1 MSPPVAAVHVL
12 ATSLGEG
19 SASTLARGAYT
30 ASMAERLPPSVIALA
45 VLVLI
50 LTSCS
55 LLTSALGRSGWLGWA
70 LAANAVLLLALAAWL
85 AMTRLRRRQRAEKSA
100 QTDGPFRQLLGSAP
114 MVVLTVNAQG
124 AITHIDGNGL
134 RALGVVAEQLIGAD
148 AFAFYPDTPQL
159 RAQLALAQQGKA
171 VNAVF
176 ERGPVVMETWTTPLL
191 DGAGAPAGWIGLA
204 IDLTARTRAQA
215 ALRESERKYRELLEQ
230 ASDGIYI
237 TDLGWRLV
245 EVNRRACEMLGYD
258 HDELLSMAPRDLALV
273 EDLVG
278 GTLHNDELQA
288 GATLVHERRLR
299 CRDGSFIDVEIS
311 AKRIGEAHIQAIVRD
326 ITERKRS
333 EERLRAGEERFREL
347 YNKTPAI
354 MHSVDL
360 NDMLVSV
367 SDAWLARFGYTRQEV
382 LGRGSVDFMTP
393 EARARVQAERLPQLY
408 SRGMSKDTPCQ
419 FVTRAGEV
427 VDVLVSG
434 VVQRDDHGN
443 ATGLMVVLSD
453 ITDRRTTEDA
463 LKSSQEQLLHAQ
475 KMEAIGRLAGGMAHD
490 FNNLLTAVIGFAEN
504 LKSQTHDLA
513 EAQAGIESILR
524 VANRGANL
532 TRQLLI
538 FSRKQVIAPTH
549 LDLSA
554 VVSDLAPMLRRLIGE
569 DIDLVTADLLPD
581 ATIKADHNQLG
592 QVLMNLAVNA
602 RDAMPKGGRLV
613 ISTSAV
619 HREAGVSGIAAG
631 EYIELRVQ
639 DNGTGMSEEVQSHL
653 FEPFYT
659 TKAAGTGTGLGLSI
673 IYGIIKQSHGHVQ
686 VSSSPG
692 QGSTFLIL
700 LPYHRGTTSIA
711 ISRTPSLG
719 VTIGAETILLV
730 EDEDEI
736 RNLLREM
743 LEDRGYQVIHAT
755 SGDDALRIFQER
767 KLRIDLL
774 LTDVVMPRMGG
785 RELAEQLRM
794 RQSDLKVLFMSG
806 YTGAATDL
814 ESLHSPDLAFLPK
827 PFTQGELLRKIR
839 DMLAPGKR

>member
-1 MSPPVAAVHVL
+1 
-12 ATSLGEG
+12 
-19 SASTLARGAYT
+19 
-30 ASMAERLPPSVIALA
+30 MAERPIPNLITILLVVAAAILVTAVALA
-45 VLVLI
+45 
-50 LTSCS
+50 LTWM
-55 LLTSALGRSGWLGWA
+55 GMHGWA
-70 LAANAVLLLALAAWL
+70 LAMAAIALGLVAVWMLFASRALAH
-85 AMTRLRRRQRAEKSA
+85 QHRAVAVHERDA
-100 QTDGPFRQLLGSAP
+100 PFRLVLANSP
-114 MVVLTVNAQG
+114 IVVLTVNAQG
-124 AITHIDGNGL
+124 IITLIDGKGL
-134 RALGVVAEQLIGAD
+134 KALGLVAEKLIGAA
-148 AFAFYPDTPQL
+148 AFDFYPDTPQL
-159 RAQLALAQQGKA
+159 RAQLALAQQGKP

-176 ERGPVVMETWTTPLL
+176 ERGSVVMETWTTPLV
-191 DGAGAPAGWIGLA
+191 DEHGHGAGWIGLV
-204 IDLTARTRAQA
+204 IDLTARTRAEA

-230 ASDGIYI
+230 ASDGIFI
-237 TDLGWRLV
+237 TDLGWRFV

-258 HDELLSMAPRDLALV
+258 HDELLSMAPRDLVLA
-273 EDLVG
+273 EDMVG
-278 GTLHNDELQA
+278 GVLRNEELQA

-299 CRDGSFIDVEIS
+299 CRDGSFIDVEVS
-311 AKRIGEAHIQAIVRD
+311 AKRIGETHIQAIVRD
-326 ITERKRS
+326 ITERKRT
-333 EERLRAGEERFREL
+333 EARLRAGEERFREL

-360 NDMLVSV
+360 NDLLLSV
-367 SDAWLARFGYTRQEV
+367 SDAWLVRFGYTRQEV
-382 LGRGSVDFMTP
+382 LGRSSVDFMTA
-393 EARARVQAERLPQLY
+393 ESRTRVQAERLPQFY
-408 SRGMSKDTPCQ
+408 SRGWSKDIPCQ
-419 FVTRAGEV
+419 FVARSGEV
-427 VDVLVSG
+427 VDVLISG
-434 VVQRDDHGN
+434 VVQRDDQGN

-453 ITDRRTTEDA
+453 VTDRRTAEDA
-463 LKSSQEQLLHAQ
+463 LKRSQEQLLHAQ

-504 LKSQTHDLA
+504 LKHQTKDRA
-513 EAQAGIESILR
+513 EAGASIESILR

-532 TRQLLI
+532 TRQLLV

-569 DIDLVTADLLPD
+569 DIELVTSDLLAD
-581 ATIKADHNQLG
+581 ATIKADQNQIG
-592 QVLMNLAVNA
+592 QVLMNLTVNA
-602 RDAMPKGGRLV
+602 RDAMPRGGRLV
-613 ISTSAV
+613 ISTRAL
-619 HREAGVSGIAAG
+619 HIEPTGTGIEAG

-639 DNGTGMSEEVQSHL
+639 DNGLGMSDEVRSHL
-653 FEPFYT
+653 FEPFFT

-686 VSSSPG
+686 VTSTLG
-692 QGSTFLIL
+692 QGSTFVIL
-700 LPYHRGTTSIA
+700 LPYHRGATSVT
-711 ISRTPSLG
+711 ISRTPSRG

-730 EDEDEI
+730 EDEEEI

-743 LEDRGYQVIHAT
+743 LEERGYQVIHAT
-755 SGDDALRIFQER
+755 SGDDALRIYQER
-767 KLRIDLL
+767 KPVIDLL